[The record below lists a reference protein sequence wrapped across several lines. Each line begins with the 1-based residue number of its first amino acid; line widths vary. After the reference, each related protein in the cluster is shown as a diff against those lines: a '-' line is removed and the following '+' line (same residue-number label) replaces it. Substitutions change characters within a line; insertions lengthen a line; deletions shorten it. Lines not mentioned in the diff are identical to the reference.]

1 LRSFAR
7 KNLQTVENDREKF
20 SGPLSLRGKYYA
32 ADCIGLIA
40 NDCAGSERRPI
51 FYRPSVSTAR
61 AITRRR
67 QCFVPEL

>member
-40 NDCAGSERRPI
+40 NDCAEAAPASAAPLL
-51 FYRPSVSTAR
+51 Y
-61 AITRRR
+61 
-67 QCFVPEL
+67 